1 MQPIP
6 SATQKCRI
14 VKAQPI
20 NEDKITENIWEDVT
34 PLLGAIFKFVG
45 AKRSICEKL
54 ELRQVVLVMV
64 SR

>member
-1 MQPIP
+1 
-6 SATQKCRI
+6 